1 MCTKTYTDNNDT
13 TTDSGEPKRRNRLR
27 QYVERFDQQTLLET
41 ARVVSL
47 EGAAVIEHQVNALF
61 GDIKE
66 LQAQMQRAV
75 GEDASSMDE
84 VMQRIQSAVA
94 EGSVDSL
101 TMTVGTQRRAVLEA
115 VAFGAFL
122 RDVETHVEN
131 EYQLLTPGVAP
142 MGPQGGPGLLT

>member
-1 MCTKTYTDNNDT
+1 M
-13 TTDSGEPKRRNRLR
+13 
-27 QYVERFDQQTLLET
+27 ERFDQQTLLAT

-75 GEDASSMDE
+75 GEDASSMDD

-94 EGSVDSL
+94 AGSVDSL

-131 EYQLLTPGVAP
+131 EYQLLTPVPP
-142 MGPQGGPGLLT
+142 MGGQGGPGLLT